1 MTPEQF
7 SEIRSSIPK
16 DPGVYRYFDKND
28 KLLYVGK
35 AKNLRKRVSS
45 YFVKNKLTSARLRLL
60 LKKIHRI
67 EHTIVTSER
76 DALFLENSIIKA
88 QQPRYNVALKD
99 DKTYPY
105 IVIKNEPF
113 PRIFFTRKVIND
125 GSEYYGPYTSVHKTR
140 SILDFLKKLYP
151 IRTCKLS
158 LTKENIESGKY
169 KVCLEYHIDNCLGPC
184 VGKQSRE
191 DYDKNI
197 DHIREILKGNIS
209 EVREEM
215 TDRMLSH
222 AEQLEFEEAQDLKQK
237 LNWIDTFTHKSLV
250 ANPKLKSIDVIS
262 IASDEKVAF
271 VNYMKVNNG
280 NVVKVHSVE
289 MKKALDES
297 DEDLLLIALYEIKD
311 RGIAIA
317 DEILM
322 PFEIELPEDDITV
335 TVPKIGDKKKLLLLT
350 TKNAKE
356 KLHHHQLKRAQRKQK
371 QKVNPVLV
379 TMKDDLRLKEIPTHI
394 ECFDNSNF
402 QGAQPVASCV
412 VFRNGKP
419 FKSDYRRFNIKTVE
433 GPNDF
438 ASMEEIVHRRY
449 RRLIEEDEDLPQLII
464 IDGGKGQLSSA
475 VKSLEQLGIKNQVTV
490 IGIAKKLEEI
500 YFPGDQ
506 YPIHINKR
514 SPSLRIIQQLRNE
527 AHRFAITFHRN
538 KRLKNTLKTELTS
551 IEGIGPKTSQKML
564 TAFKS
569 IKKIKEA
576 SLDELQDVLGKSAG
590 KKVFEH
596 YN

>member
-1 MTPEQF
+1 M
-7 SEIRSSIPK
+7 
-16 DPGVYRYFDKND
+16 
-28 KLLYVGK
+28 
-35 AKNLRKRVSS
+35 
-45 YFVKNKLTSARLRLL
+45 
-60 LKKIHRI
+60 
-67 EHTIVTSER
+67 
-76 DALFLENSIIKA
+76 
-88 QQPRYNVALKD
+88 
-99 DKTYPY
+99 
-105 IVIKNEPF
+105 
-113 PRIFFTRKVIND
+113 
-125 GSEYYGPYTSVHKTR
+125 
-140 SILDFLKKLYP
+140 
-151 IRTCKLS
+151 
-158 LTKENIESGKY
+158 
-169 KVCLEYHIDNCLGPC
+169 
-184 VGKQSRE
+184 
-191 DYDKNI
+191 
-197 DHIREILKGNIS
+197 
-209 EVREEM
+209 
-215 TDRMLSH
+215 
-222 AEQLEFEEAQDLKQK
+222 
-237 LNWIDTFTHKSLV
+237 
-250 ANPKLKSIDVIS
+250 
-262 IASDEKVAF
+262 
-271 VNYMKVNNG
+271 
-280 NVVKVHSVE
+280 
-289 MKKALDES
+289 
-297 DEDLLLIALYEIKD
+297 
-311 RGIAIA
+311 
-317 DEILM
+317 
-322 PFEIELPEDDITV
+322 
-335 TVPKIGDKKKLLLLT
+335 LLLT